1 MHSHAKATNV
11 DAALVQ
17 YSPCLYTHSANKLIP
32 VPDYF
37 CLIVSVKVGG
47 VLRLLQIRAVN
58 IFVLAQRGNH
68 GYQDFLISINK
79 VLAMRSNRYVQ
90 VRQTPMLLFKPMRH
104 LFLDDTRKQRWMPG
118 RRRELRYLQTN
129 SVQTFREDTWYRSI
143 TKDFNYIVCYF
154 DRKID
159 SVFWKARSFDTSL
172 SCTLFGDRVPPS
184 LLPQS
189 SLLPS
194 SSEYP
199 PPFFLF
205 LSFGTPE

>member
-32 VPDYF
+32 VPDYC

-104 LFLDDTRKQRWMPG
+104 LFLTIHGNSGGCREEGGNYGIYRRTRCKHFVKIHDIDPSPKI
-118 RRRELRYLQTN
+118 LIIL
-129 SVQTFREDTWYRSI
+129 SVISTEKSI
-143 TKDFNYIVCYF
+143 LFSEK
-154 DRKID
+154 RG
-159 SVFWKARSFDTSL
+159 L
-172 SCTLFGDRVPPS
+172 SILA
-184 LLPQS
+184 
-189 SLLPS
+189 
-194 SSEYP
+194 
-199 PPFFLF
+199 
-205 LSFGTPE
+205 